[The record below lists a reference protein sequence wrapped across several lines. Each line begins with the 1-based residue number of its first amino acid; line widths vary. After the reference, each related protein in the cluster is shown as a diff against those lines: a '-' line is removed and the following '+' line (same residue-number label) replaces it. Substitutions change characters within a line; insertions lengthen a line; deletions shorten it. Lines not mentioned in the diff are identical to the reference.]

1 MHSEDETHHDGVQD
15 CKALIGHV
23 NNENYRNKTLR
34 QLLFEASPIYAGQ
47 TLFEQFDEDVQNQ
60 VNLLLV
66 EAVSVLGEARD
77 LLQRRYG
84 SSEDRTSL
92 SPEMSNVSLYGTTTL
107 SSSASTPLLETTS
120 LGLALRKKT
129 RRTTLKMIRW
139 SLRDK
144 KRAEIIVSNFAAVNS
159 RIHEYIKLVSL
170 GGSIGVNLKHL
181 KHLQEDENSRSLGFH
196 IDATLELTI
205 RDAHEVRGTME
216 LDESWTTQLADLGKA
231 DHFAVFVR
239 NGQSYLRENRAY
251 DGRGCYVRELEPI
264 AKGRV
269 DSLARLLYQPKEQ
282 IFRIPRCTG
291 WRYIAEQNNIAFV
304 FNNPSSQN
312 FAPISLRQLLAS
324 GDVKLSLDSLFH
336 LAHDLARCIAQLQMV
351 KWVGSIS
358 LMSLP
363 SFTLLDYGFY
373 SLPCCRMVTP
383 VC

>member
-1 MHSEDETHHDGVQD
+1 MRSQDKTHCDGIQD
-15 CKALIGHV
+15 CRVLIGHV
-23 NNENYRNKTLR
+23 NNENYRTKTLR

-66 EAVSVLGEARD
+66 EAVGVLGEARD

-84 SSEDRTSL
+84 SSEDHTSL
-92 SPEMSNVSLYGTTTL
+92 SPVISNVSLCGTTTL
-107 SSSASTPLLETTS
+107 SSSASTLSLKSTS
-120 LGLALRKKT
+120 LDPAPKKKT

-139 SLRDK
+139 SFRDK
-144 KRAEIIVSNFAAVNS
+144 KRAEIIVSNFAAVNN

-216 LDESWTTQLADLGKA
+216 LDESWTAQLADLGKA

-239 NGQSYLRENRAY
+239 NGQSYLRESRSY

-304 FNNPSSQN
+304 FDNPSSQN
-312 FAPISLRQLLAS
+312 STPISLRQLLAS
-324 GDVKLSLDSLFH
+324 RDEKLSLDSLFH

-351 KWVGSIS
+351 KWVGSIR
-358 LMSLP
+358 LMSLR
-363 SFTLLDYGFY
+363 
-373 SLPCCRMVTP
+373 SLNY
-383 VC
+383 